1 MPANPAGDE
10 WAPEDRFTRS
20 DRQRKDE
27 SFVTSTPT
35 NGGTSRS
42 EGEPVRAPTAADQE
56 LDAAAYL
63 AGVMAEIDAEVARR
77 RASGE
82 LPSALERELDELFLE
97 FSPVG
102 TQGWARLRETL
113 ALVDGAA
120 YVDTAVPVASEK
132 AAGTYVKRGIRK
144 ATGWYMNYVVH
155 QVTRFSWSV
164 SRMLHVL
171 VDHVERLEQ
180 TVEDLRAPDVDLTVV
195 PVGSTSGEWWA
206 ELVVEALAD
215 VRGRVVHG
223 DCGDG
228 GLVEALVG
236 AGVDAY
242 GIDPHDGAAEAAAI
256 QGLDTRGGR
265 LLDHLEA
272 VPDEALAAI
281 VASGSVQWLSPS
293 ERDRFIGLAA
303 SRLAT
308 GGILC
313 LHSASPA
320 GWERNCPPVL
330 ADLAPGRPLHAE
342 TWEHLGDR
350 HGLRLRALHQGG
362 AVDQI
367 VGRDG
372 AALPEVLD
380 ALVSVVNARLLAPG
394 EYLIV
399 AERVQ

>member
-1 MPANPAGDE
+1 VA
-10 WAPEDRFTRS
+10 
-20 DRQRKDE
+20 
-27 SFVTSTPT
+27 STPT

-42 EGEPVRAPTAADQE
+42 EDEPVRAPTAADHE
-56 LDAAAYL
+56 LDAERRADEELNAAAYL

-82 LPSALERELDELFLE
+82 LPPTLERELDELFLE

-102 TQGWARLRETL
+102 ARGSAQLRETL

-120 YVDTAVPVASEK
+120 YVDTAVPVASQK
-132 AAGTYVKRGIRK
+132 AAGTYVKRGIQK
-144 ATGWYMNYVVH
+144 ATGWYLNYVVH

-171 VDHVERLEQ
+171 VDHVEHLEQ
-180 TVEDLRAPDVDLTVV
+180 TVDGLQPPDVDLGVV

-206 ELVVEALAD
+206 ELVVEALTG

-228 GLVEALVG
+228 ALVEALVG

-256 QGLDTRGGR
+256 RGLDTRGGR
-265 LLDHLEA
+265 LVDHLEV
-272 VPDEALAAI
+272 VPDEALGAI
-281 VASGSVQWLSPS
+281 VASGSVQWLTPS
-293 ERDRFIGLAA
+293 ERDRFIVLAA
-303 SRLAT
+303 SKLAT

-320 GWERNCPPVL
+320 GWERTCPPVL
-330 ADLAPGRPLHAE
+330 ADLAPGRPLHPE
-342 TWEHLGDR
+342 TWEHLGAR
-350 HGLRLRALHQGG
+350 HGLRLRASHQGG
-362 AVDQI
+362 ASDQI
-367 VGRDG
+367 VCGDG
-372 AALPEVLD
+372 APVPEVLA

-394 EYLIV
+394 EYLLV
-399 AERVQ
+399 AERAQ